1 MDQKVAVLG
10 LGIENLALAKYLATR
25 GSKITVCDNRDQA
38 ALGNRYEM
46 LHKLGVTFR
55 LGPDYL
61 NNLEEFKQL
70 YRSPGL
76 PLFQPEL
83 VRAAANGV
91 KITSAIRLF
100 LELCP
105 CPIIGVTGSKG
116 KGTTSTLINQILKL
130 HQEKSG
136 RCAYLGGNI
145 GIAPF
150 EFIEELQPEDRV
162 VLELSSFQLEDFDR
176 SVNIG
181 VITNITED
189 HLAPADP
196 LNPNYHKSRPEYI
209 QAKTNLFRHQRPD
222 DLTILNIDDP
232 TSRELVPEVPGKLY
246 TYGSMQQTSGAWFS
260 KQPNGIYS
268 IWWNVTGKPE
278 LIIESDSI
286 QIRGEHNLLNIAAA
300 ALACHA
306 AGAGLESIREGIA
319 GYTGLEHRLEYVATV
334 NGIQFFDDSFAT
346 APAPTIVALK
356 AFNEPI
362 VLIAGGADKGNDY
375 TLLGE
380 EIIKSTVKTVVLI
393 GTMGPKIGAS
403 VNQAAERLGKP
414 LPKLVEGG
422 VTMGEIFANALAN
435 ANAGDVVLLSTAC
448 ASFGLFNNYKE
459 RGDLFKAEVKRFQ
472 STSKSKNAPFP

>member
-1 MDQKVAVLG
+1 MVQKVAVLG
-10 LGIENLALAKYLATR
+10 LGIENLALAKYLAAR
-25 GSKITVCDNRDQA
+25 GKRITVCDNRNQA
-38 ALGNRYEM
+38 ALGDRYEM
-46 LHKLGVTFR
+46 LQKLGVVFH

-61 NNLEEFKQL
+61 NNLDEFEQL

-83 VRAAANGV
+83 VQAAANGV
-91 KITSAIRLF
+91 KITSAMRLF

-116 KGTTSTLINQILKL
+116 KGTTSTLIYQILKL
-130 HQEKSG
+130 HQERLG
-136 RCAYLGGNI
+136 RRAYLGGNI

-150 EFIEELQPEDRV
+150 EFIEKLQPEDCV

-196 LNPNYHKSRPEYI
+196 LNPNYHKSRTEYI
-209 QAKTNLFRHQRPD
+209 QAKTNLFRHQKPD

-232 TSRELVPEVPGKLY
+232 TSRQLIPEVPGRLN
-246 TYGSMQQTSGAWFS
+246 TYGSAPQAPGAWFS

-286 QIRGEHNLLNIAAA
+286 QIRGEHNLLNITAA

-306 AGAGLESIREGIA
+306 AGAGLESIREGIS

-334 NGIQFFDDSFAT
+334 NGIKFFDDSFAT
-346 APAPTIVALK
+346 APDPTIVALK
-356 AFNEPI
+356 AFTEPI
-362 VLIAGGADKGNDY
+362 VLIAGGADKGHDY

-393 GTMGPKIGAS
+393 GTMGPKIETA
-403 VNQAAERLGKP
+403 VRQAAEHLGKP
-414 LPKLVEGG
+414 LPIMVEGG

-448 ASFGLFNNYKE
+448 ASFGLFKNYKE
-459 RGDLFKAEVKRFQ
+459 RGDLFKAEVKRL
-472 STSKSKNAPFP
+472 SVN